1 MGWLGRLIRLD
12 FTVFEELRTDR
23 SATPAALAVVYVS
36 GFLAGVG
43 TVIWA
48 MQHDDFA
55 GLDTTD
61 VILKSLV
68 LGSIVQ
74 AAVWFAW
81 VYITYMIAA
90 RVYGS
95 PVLFSELTRTM
106 GFAFAPVAFTVL
118 VGIAP
123 LAIPFG
129 LMSFGA
135 ALLFTTAAVEH
146 AADLDQKQA
155 MVATLSGFAV
165 FLIFMGAFSNV
176 MEEATFGGI
185 APGILFFSLDL

>member
-23 SATPAALAVVYVS
+23 SATPTALGVVFVS
-36 GFLAGVG
+36 GFLGGVG

-48 MQHDDFA
+48 MQHDSFT

-61 VILKSLV
+61 VILKSLI
-68 LGSIVQ
+68 LGSIIQ

-81 VYITYMIAA
+81 VYITYMIVA

-118 VGIAP
+118 IAIAP

-129 LMSFGA
+129 LMAFGA

-146 AADLDQKQA
+146 TAEVDQRQA
-155 MVATLSGFAV
+155 MLATLAGFAV

-176 MEEATFGGI
+176 MEEATFGGL

>member
-12 FTVFEELRTDR
+12 FSVFEELRTDR
-23 SATPAALAVVYVS
+23 SATPTALGIVFVS
-36 GFLAGVG
+36 GFLGGIG
-43 TVIWA
+43 TVIWT
-48 MQHDDFA
+48 MQHDDFI

-61 VILKSLV
+61 VILKSLL
-68 LGSIVQ
+68 LGSVIQ

-81 VYITYMIAA
+81 VYITYMIVA

-95 PVLFSELTRTM
+95 PVLFSELVRTM
-106 GFAFAPVAFTVL
+106 GFAFAPVAFSVFIA
-118 VGIAP
+118 IAP
-123 LAIPFG
+123 LAIPIG

-146 AADLDQKQA
+146 ASEVDQRQA
-155 MVATLSGFAV
+155 MLATLAGFAI
-165 FLIFMGAFSNV
+165 FLVFMGAFSNV
-176 MEEATFGGI
+176 MEEATFGGV

>member
-23 SATPAALAVVYVS
+23 SATPTALGVVFVS
-36 GFLAGVG
+36 GFLGGVG

-48 MQHDDFA
+48 MQHDNFT

-61 VILKSLV
+61 VILKSLI

-81 VYITYMIAA
+81 VYITYMIVA

-106 GFAFAPVAFTVL
+106 GFAFAPVALTIL
-118 VGIAP
+118 VAIAP

-129 LMSFGA
+129 LMAFGA

-146 AADLDQKQA
+146 AADVDQKQA
-155 MVATLSGFAV
+155 MVATLAGFAV
-165 FLIFMGAFSNV
+165 FLVFMGAFSNV